1 MTLKQFSRAFDAQK
15 IGETKMSI
23 EDGSQYSDLITG
35 TFFPLERERDDS
47 FILLSV
53 QTTGRK
59 GDGQTDGKTDTRKDR
74 RLEAK
79 MLS

>member
-35 TFFPLERERDDS
+35 TSFFFWRERERERLS
-47 FILLSV
+47 CKENTKPLFINDKLY
-53 QTTGRK
+53 TI
-59 GDGQTDGKTDTRKDR
+59 
-74 RLEAK
+74 
-79 MLS
+79 